1 MKKSFEKASSEF
13 QNQPEVAAA
22 LLMPFHKLLLIRT
35 LYNAQNLKT
44 STDLKDIPI
53 LESPTKR
60 SPKLNSLYQIVPPI
74 KLSPKNI
81 LLNRIFAKMAL
92 IRCFIQYYSAKYS
105 DFLISIIFDT
115 WCDYLSFDVCET
127 IECLNNFNS
136 LFNDI
141 QSFSSSLAK
150 SCKRTF
156 SKQEDFIDA
165 LNLSMEMAGYLYFLE
180 TASPYKLDLHLPWD
194 NNDDDSIKLNSEFIQ
209 IEFKPVNISVG
220 KLFSILIYTTM
231 SSLVIE

>member
-1 MKKSFEKASSEF
+1 
-13 QNQPEVAAA
+13 
-22 LLMPFHKLLLIRT
+22 
-35 LYNAQNLKT
+35 
-44 STDLKDIPI
+44 
-53 LESPTKR
+53 
-60 SPKLNSLYQIVPPI
+60 
-74 KLSPKNI
+74 
-81 LLNRIFAKMAL
+81 
-92 IRCFIQYYSAKYS
+92 
-105 DFLISIIFDT
+105 
-115 WCDYLSFDVCET
+115 
-127 IECLNNFNS
+127 FNS

-231 SSLVIE
+231 SSLVIEQLASVCLENNDFVRLKNIVKATNLIKHTFVSKNIVDIIDKFVQSFESGDLHYLYFSAHKDWTLAISNVQSNLIYLHEAISDTSENTVELNSVSPNGL